1 MSIMFPCTYS
11 KWYGAKI
18 AQVVG
23 RRTGGAGSSH
33 TTPSLV
39 RSPLEYTEPGTLAG
53 WSAKKKSDDPQS
65 GYLFSCLASL
75 ISD

>member
-1 MSIMFPCTYS
+1 
-11 KWYGAKI
+11 
-18 AQVVG
+18 
-23 RRTGGAGSSH
+23 
-33 TTPSLV
+33 
-39 RSPLEYTEPGTLAG
+39 LEYTEPGTLAG